1 MKVHKFVNYSL
12 LDIIETNIIDYID
25 DFSSV
30 ISPVRII
37 SRVSNDVCFGIE
49 IRIYYKDGK

>member
-1 MKVHKFVNYSL
+1 MKVYKFVNYSL
-12 LDIIETNIIDYID
+12 LDIFESNITDYID
-25 DFSSV
+25 DFSSC
-30 ISPVRII
+30 ISPARTI